1 LLVFNHSILEKALNA
16 LLLGKC
22 CDINAGSQF
31 AEILGVLICPLW
43 LCVGMF
49 RERTSMFNQ
58 HNLEEILDRA
68 RAAFIGMAI
77 GDALG
82 ASVEFLTASEIA
94 EKYGTFR
101 NIVGG
106 GWLRLKPGQ
115 VTDDTEM
122 ALCIARAI
130 LQNQTWSVEA
140 IAENFAA
147 WLKSRPVDCGDTCR
161 KGIRAYIINR
171 QLVAPPNEWDAGNGA
186 AMRILPAVLF
196 SLPDGELLK
205 KYVIEQAHI
214 THNNPVSDAACLCLG
229 QLLHMALCGAEKSRL
244 LRHVDILVS
253 RIPAFNYVPYHGLA
267 SGYVVDTIQT
277 VFHWFFRGR
286 SFEEC
291 LVGTVNQGGDADTTG
306 AICGMLAG
314 AYYGM
319 AAIPQRWLKKMD
331 VKVIAEIDTITKL
344 LLAYRSFCKFI
355 KA

>member
-1 LLVFNHSILEKALNA
+1 
-16 LLLGKC
+16 
-22 CDINAGSQF
+22 
-31 AEILGVLICPLW
+31 
-43 LCVGMF
+43 MF
-49 RERTSMFNQ
+49 IQ
-58 HNLEEILDRA
+58 YNLEEIHDRA

-82 ASVEFLTASEIA
+82 ATVEFMTASEIA
-94 EKYGTFR
+94 SKYGTFR
-101 NIVGG
+101 DIIGG

-130 LQNQTWSVEA
+130 IKSQGWSLTAVA
-140 IAENFAA
+140 DNFAA

-161 KGIRAYIINR
+161 KGIRAYLLHGR
-171 QLVAPPNEWDAGNGA
+171 LEAPQNEWDAGNGA
-186 AMRILPAVLF
+186 AMRLLPAVLF

-205 KYVIEQAHI
+205 QYVIEQAHI

-244 LRHVDILVS
+244 RRHVDGLLL
-253 RIPAFNYVPYHGLA
+253 RFPTFNFEPYRGLA
-267 SGYVVDTIQT
+267 TGYVVDTMQT
-277 VFHWFFRGR
+277 VFHWFFRGK

-291 LVGTVNQGGDADTTG
+291 LVGTVNQGADADTTG

-319 AAIPQRWLKKMD
+319 EGIPKRWIKKMD
-331 VKVIAEIDTITKL
+331 AKVIAEIEIVAERL
-344 LLAYRSFCKFI
+344 IAESPAGRRF
-355 KA
+355 

>member
-1 LLVFNHSILEKALNA
+1 
-16 LLLGKC
+16 
-22 CDINAGSQF
+22 
-31 AEILGVLICPLW
+31 
-43 LCVGMF
+43 MF
-49 RERTSMFNQ
+49 QQYNR
-58 HNLEEILDRA
+58 EEISDRA
-68 RAAFIGMAI
+68 RAAFIGMAV

-82 ASVEFLTASEIA
+82 ATVEFMTASEIA
-94 EKYGTFR
+94 LKYGTFKD
-101 NIVGG
+101 IIGG

-122 ALCIARAI
+122 ALCVGRAI
-130 LQNQTWSVEA
+130 VKSQGWSVEA
-140 IAENFAA
+140 VAENFAA

-161 KGIRAYIINR
+161 KGIRAYLLHGR
-171 QLVAPPNEWDAGNGA
+171 LESPPNEWDAGNGA

-196 SLPDGELLK
+196 SFPDEELLK

-229 QLLHMALCGAEKSRL
+229 QLLHAALGGAEKTRL
-244 LRHVDILVS
+244 RRHADGLTA
-253 RIPAFNYVPYHGLA
+253 RFPTFAFEPYRGLA
-267 SGYVVDTIQT
+267 TGYVVDTMQT

-319 AAIPQRWLKKMD
+319 DAIPKRWVRKLDRAVLGEIEVMVD
-331 VKVIAEIDTITKL
+331 RLIA
-344 LLAYRSFCKFI
+344 ASPSFRD
-355 KA
+355 

>member
-1 LLVFNHSILEKALNA
+1 
-16 LLLGKC
+16 
-22 CDINAGSQF
+22 
-31 AEILGVLICPLW
+31 
-43 LCVGMF
+43 
-49 RERTSMFNQ
+49 MFNQ
-58 HNLEEILDRA
+58 YNLDEIRSHA

-82 ASVEFLTASEIA
+82 ATVEFMTVPEIA
-94 EKYGTFR
+94 AKYGTFR
-101 NIVGG
+101 DIIGG

-130 LQNQTWSVEA
+130 VKNQAWSLEA
-140 IAENFAA
+140 VADNFAA

-161 KGIRAYIINR
+161 KGIRAYMLHGTLETPI
-171 QLVAPPNEWDAGNGA
+171 NEWDAGNGA
-186 AMRILPAVLF
+186 AMRILPTALF
-196 SLPDGELLK
+196 SLPDEKLLN
-205 KYVIEQAHI
+205 KYALEQAHL

-229 QLLHMALCGAEKSRL
+229 QMLHQAICGAEKSRL
-244 LRHVDILVS
+244 RRQADGLVS
-253 RIPAFNYVPYHGLA
+253 RFPTFIFDPYRGLA
-267 SGYVVDTIQT
+267 TGYVVDTLQT

-319 AAIPQRWLKKMD
+319 DSIPQRWLKKLD
-331 VKVIAEIDTITKL
+331 KQVLAEIS
-344 LLAYRSFCKFI
+344 LLADKLVNASPLARMN
-355 KA
+355 